1 VYHLLHEFVLK
12 VADAQRTHRA
22 RLILLGNE
30 YLPYWSRSIRHALHP
45 GYQPFEVVVQFP
57 SIARFVYSIRSHS
70 LSSIQLVET
79 AGERLLIEKMHQA
92 VKPLVRV
99 SRR

>member
-12 VADAQRTHRA
+12 VADAQRTHLA

-30 YLPYWSRSIRHALHP
+30 YLPYWSRSICHALHP
-45 GYQPFEVVVQFP
+45 GHQLFEVVVQFP
-57 SIARFVYSIRSHS
+57 SIVRFVYSIRSHS
-70 LSSIQLVET
+70 LSTVQLMET

-92 VKPLVRV
+92 VKPFVRIP
-99 SRR
+99 RR